1 MSDTCELCQR
11 AALEP
16 IYKPEKSTRGLTVY
30 LCAVCGLL
38 QSLPR
43 IDRAARAP
51 AAVSGGADWGNV
63 RYGKGFRT
71 QIAVEALRRHR
82 DFASDF
88 ALLDVGSNR
97 GSFARAFLS
106 AAPQAHLVAVEPDE
120 RVAANCAGLAR
131 TQLIRERIENVA
143 LETDRFDAVH
153 SCHTIEHLIH
163 PAGTLADHHR
173 TLKEGGILVIDAPN
187 TALLASDDIVEEWFI
202 DKHLYHFSEMTLTRM
217 LEASGFTIL
226 ERPDAKDR
234 SNLFFVAKK
243 NGKSPSNSGIDLDE
257 VEYARGLIATLC
269 RGPGAQPRR
278 ADRGGDRDSEPGAA
292 ARRDVGRRPAVRQPG
307 DLWQIRRQFA
317 RGAGRQAS
325 EGACRRTARLRPDR
339 TRRPRLRQARRGGG
353 DEPRLRERDRPGSEP
368 AHARRRDHP
377 LFRPDEPR
385 PRRGIGAVM
394 ALTLRSITEEAPRTA
409 AQDLEEQLA
418 KAAAFVRKHTIASIY
433 HAGSGHPGAPCP
445 APISWPACSA
455 PN

>member
-30 LCAVCGLL
+30 LCSVCGLL

-51 AAVSGGADWGNV
+51 AAVSAGADWGNV

-97 GSFARAFLS
+97 GSFARAFLT
-106 AAPQAHLVAVEPDE
+106 AAPNAHLIAVEPDE
-120 RVAANCAGLAR
+120 RVAANCAGLPR
-131 TQLIRERIENVA
+131 TQLIGERIENVA
-143 LETDRFDAVH
+143 LETGRFDAIH

-163 PAGTLADHHR
+163 PASTLADHHR
-173 TLKEGGILVIDAPN
+173 VLKDGGILVLDAPN

-202 DKHLYHFSEMTLTRM
+202 DKHLYHFSETTLTRM

-243 NGKSPSNSGIDLDE
+243 NGKAPSNSGVNLDE
-257 VEYARGLIATLC
+257 VEYARNLIATYVANRARNL
-269 RGPGAQPRR
+269 AALTAVATELLSLAPRR
-278 ADRGGDRDSEPGAA
+278 VAI
-292 ARRDVGRRPAVRQPG
+292 
-307 DLWQIRRQFA
+307 W
-317 RGAGRQAS
+317 GAGRLFDSLVTHGKFDAS
-325 EGACRRTARLRPDR
+325 SLAILVDKHLKAHVGERHGCTLTGPEDLASAKPGVVVVMSRDFAGEIAQEVNTLTPGAEIILYTDLMSRAR
-339 TRRPRLRQARRGGG
+339 
-353 DEPRLRERDRPGSEP
+353 
-368 AHARRRDHP
+368 
-377 LFRPDEPR
+377 
-385 PRRGIGAVM
+385 
-394 ALTLRSITEEAPRTA
+394 
-409 AQDLEEQLA
+409 
-418 KAAAFVRKHTIASIY
+418 AAA
-433 HAGSGHPGAPCP
+433 
-445 APISWPACSA
+445 
-455 PN
+455 